1 MSGRRH
7 FWEKKK
13 KKKTKKKNWNWNWN
27 AQKNKKQKKS
37 SQKRERGGGGVGLRE
52 EEEDEDGDE
61 QQQQQP
67 WRGTKKK
74 RTCVSMI
81 LSVLMC
87 FSLSVSFF
95 FLSSLPNCV
104 DSYIYFCDCAFI

>member
-1 MSGRRH
+1 MSGGDT
-7 FWEKKK
+7 FGEKK
-13 KKKTKKKNWNWNWN
+13 KKKNWNWNWN
-27 AQKNKKQKKS
+27 AQKNKKQKKR
-37 SQKRERGGGGVGLRE
+37 SQKKRERGGGGVGLRE
-52 EEEDEDGDE
+52 EEEDEEDDE
-61 QQQQQP
+61 QQQQQQP